1 MMGLIGTIAT
11 FGVGYAAGAMTGDK
25 VKQRVPQGFNERSTM
40 TSSGNGAGS
49 GDSTVDLREVRQV
62 MTAAPE
68 TVRPND
74 SLEQAAHIMRDRDIG
89 DVLVEDEAGSL
100 IGIVTD
106 RDIVIRAAA
115 DGRNPQL
122 TPVGDVFTREVT
134 ELAPTDTVQ
143 DAMHLMRTHDIRRLP
158 VVESGRAIGIVSLGD
173 IAIGT
178 TPGSVLADIS
188 TASPD
193 R

>member
-1 MMGLIGTIAT
+1 MGLIGTIAT
-11 FGVGYAAGAMTGDK
+11 FGVGYAAGAATGDK
-25 VKQRVPQGFNERSTM
+25 VMQRLPERFNTAQV
-40 TSSGNGAGS
+40 GNGRDPG
-49 GDSTVDLREVRQV
+49 GSTVDLREVREV

-68 TVRPND
+68 AVRQND
-74 SLEQAAHIMRDRDIG
+74 SLQQAAGLMKEHHIG
-89 DVLVEDEAGSL
+89 DVLVEDETGML

-106 RDIVIRAAA
+106 RDIVVRAVAE
-115 DGRNPQL
+115 GRNPQL

-134 ELAPTDTVQ
+134 SVAPTDTVQ
-143 DAMHLMRTHDIRRLP
+143 DAMHMMRTHDIRRLP
-158 VVESGRAIGIVSLGD
+158 VVEGGRAIGIVSLGD

-188 TASPD
+188 SAAPD

>member
-1 MMGLIGTIAT
+1 MGLIGTIAT
-11 FGVGYAAGAMTGDK
+11 FGVGYAAGAATGDK
-25 VKQRVPQGFNERSTM
+25 MRQRLPERFNTM
-40 TSSGNGAGS
+40 QMGNGRDSAG
-49 GDSTVDLREVRQV
+49 STVDLREVREV

-68 TVRPND
+68 AVRQND
-74 SLEQAAHIMRDRDIG
+74 SLQQAAGLMKEHHIG
-89 DVLVEDEAGSL
+89 DVLVEDETGRL

-106 RDIVIRAAA
+106 RDIVVRAAA
-115 DGRNPQL
+115 EGRNPQL

-134 ELAPTDTVQ
+134 SVAPTDTVQ
-143 DAMHLMRTHDIRRLP
+143 DAMHMMRTHDIRRLP

-188 TASPD
+188 SAAPD